1 MATKEKDDGL
11 TTKTMTPV
19 EKELNEETIK
29 TQLKEKVEYHN
40 KLIPEKERLL
50 VEINKVD
57 DAIKQNLGSMNTL
70 QALQNE
76 YFVNDTPS
84 DNGSA

>member
-1 MATKEKDDGL
+1 MANKEKDSDQL
-11 TTKTMTPV
+11 TKTTTPV

-29 TQLKEKVEYHN
+29 AQLKEKVEYHN

-50 VEINKVD
+50 GEVNKVD
-57 DAIKQNLGSMNTL
+57 DAIKQNLGSINTL
-70 QALQNE
+70 QGLQNK

>member
-1 MATKEKDDGL
+1 MATKEKDSDQL
-11 TTKTMTPV
+11 TKTATPE
-19 EKELNEETIK
+19 EKELNEKTIK
-29 TQLKEKVEYHN
+29 AQLKEKVEYHN

-50 VEINKVD
+50 GEINKVD
-57 DAIKQNLGSMNTL
+57 DAIKQNLGSINTL
-70 QALQNE
+70 QGLQNK